1 MSGPPR
7 GRTGGDRRPAALV
20 TGASRGIG
28 KAIAARLARS
38 GYAVTG
44 TTRDPAALPADA
56 RLEGVRY
63 AALDLRDAQS
73 IQALAAEV
81 GAVDV
86 LVNNAGVSLIGP
98 IEEVPLD
105 MMRGIFETN
114 FFGLLALTRLVIPGM
129 RDRRSGTIVN
139 IASFAG
145 VTPVPFLSMYAA
157 TKSAL
162 IAASRSLRQELRPWG
177 IRVAV
182 VAPFDIHTDIP
193 LEIGFGEGSAYLEA
207 ARTVKAHRDKGL
219 AEAPGPDIVARK
231 VLAVL
236 GARHPR
242 LLNVV
247 GKGAAMTSLLVRL
260 LPERVTENAI
270 RSRYGL

>member
-44 TTRDPAALPADA
+44 TTRDLAALPADA

-81 GAVDV
+81 GPVDV

>member
-1 MSGPPR
+1 MSAVGERGGP
-7 GRTGGDRRPAALV
+7 TALV

-28 KAIAARLARS
+28 RAIAARLAQA
-38 GYAVTG
+38 GYTVTG
-44 TTRDPAALPADA
+44 TTRDPSALLPEA

-63 AALDLRDAQS
+63 LPLDLRDARS
-73 IQALAAEV
+73 IQALAAAA
-81 GAVDV
+81 GSVDV
-86 LVNNAGVSLIGP
+86 LVNNAGVSQIGP
-98 IEEVPLD
+98 IEEVSLD
-105 MMRGIFETN
+105 LMRGLFETN
-114 FFGLLALTRLVIPGM
+114 FFGLLGLTKLLLPAM
-129 RDRRSGTIVN
+129 RARRSGTIVN

-157 TKSAL
+157 SKSAL

-193 LEIGFGEGSAYLEA
+193 LEIGFDDTSAYLER
-207 ARTVKAHRDKGL
+207 ARTVRARRDAAL
-219 AEAPGPDIVARK
+219 AAAPGPDIVARK
-231 VLAVL
+231 VLAVI

-247 GKGAAMTSLLVRL
+247 GRGALRTALLVRL